1 MQNLSAQ
8 GHLLHGPPVELY
20 RAVYTGLADVGEQ
33 PEADNQGEDKAPAEK
48 QSAFPQGT
56 GM

>member
-8 GHLLHGPPVELY
+8 GLLLHGPPVGLY
-20 RAVYTGLADVGEQ
+20 RAVYPGLADVGEQ
-33 PEADNQGEDKAPAEK
+33 PEADAQWEDKAPEEK